1 MVLIHAHSLSP
12 CDRRENWGI
21 EVVSNWP
28 KVTSKWHSQNL
39 NPGNLASLPSNAACS
54 KRRETVEWHAQGRP
68 NKGRT
73 EKKGFTWTETEM
85 DANGFSFSKKLKSE
99 KNTGSAD
106 SKSNTLNANPVADR
120 IMTPLNHPSPHPWNL
135 WIPYYMW
142 QKGLHR
148 CEWGLW
154 QKLSWVIQK
163 GTI

>member
-12 CDRRENWGI
+12 CDRGENWGI

-54 KRRETVEWHAQGRP
+54 KRRKTREWHAQGKP
-68 NKGRT
+68 KKGRT
-73 EKKGFTWTETEM
+73 EKRKDSHGLRQKWM
-85 DANGFSFSKKLKSE
+85 PKCKKLKSE

-120 IMTPLNHPSPHPWNL
+120 IMAPLNHPSPDPRNL

-148 CEWGLW
+148 CEWGLR
-154 QKLSWVIQK
+154 QKLSWVFQE